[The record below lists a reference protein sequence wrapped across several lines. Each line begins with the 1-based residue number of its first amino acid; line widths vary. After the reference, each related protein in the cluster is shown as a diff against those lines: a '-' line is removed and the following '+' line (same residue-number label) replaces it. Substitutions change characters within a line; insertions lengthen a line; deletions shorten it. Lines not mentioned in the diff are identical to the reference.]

1 MQASLLSLFLI
12 AAVAAPTATP
22 TSSGETREAW
32 RTFNAENLDELY
44 IDFPVGELEIEGTS
58 SQDIEVQVSIK
69 CDGWRARSCHERA
82 DQVELESSRDD
93 DRLELSFSGY
103 SKWRNRGMHI
113 SMKVRVPAPLDLAVD
128 MSIGELQLR
137 ALAGNVIVDM
147 SIGEVSLRMR
157 QADVGRLSMNTGI
170 GESSLV
176 TPAGRSESA
185 GLFTRELRWDEGQG
199 EARIRIDL
207 GIGEVDVR
215 LS

>member
-1 MQASLLSLFLI
+1 VRRLA
-12 AAVAAPTATP
+12 
-22 TSSGETREAW
+22 R
-32 RTFNAENLDELY
+32 
-44 IDFPVGELEIEGTS
+44 PV
-58 SQDIEVQVSIK
+58 VP
-69 CDGWRARSCHERA
+69 RAA

-113 SMKVRVPAPLDLAVD
+113 SMKFRVPAPLDFAVG

-137 ALAGNVIVDM
+137 ALAGKVIVDM
-147 SIGEVSLRMR
+147 SFGEVSLRMR
-157 QADVGRLSMNTGI
+157 QADVGRLIIDTGI
-170 GESSLV
+170 GESSRV
-176 TPAGRSESA
+176 TPAGWPESA

-207 GIGEVDVR
+207 SIGEVDVL